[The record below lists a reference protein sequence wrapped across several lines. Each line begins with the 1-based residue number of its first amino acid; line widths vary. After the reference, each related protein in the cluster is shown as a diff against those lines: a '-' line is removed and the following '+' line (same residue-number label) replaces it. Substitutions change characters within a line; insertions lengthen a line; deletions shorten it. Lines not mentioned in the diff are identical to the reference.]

1 MRLGRVEVS
10 GWFLLLLAWLN
21 YTDTQGLIPMAILS
35 CALHEA
41 GHWLA
46 IQAVGGEVT
55 GLRLGMAGAEMVL
68 GRPLSYGRE
77 ILCALA
83 GPGVSLALAW
93 LGSLWPG
100 GALFAGINLVL
111 AAFNLLPVSG
121 LDGGRALHCT
131 LCALA
136 GPEAAERAAGLLDG
150 FLVGALVAGG
160 AILVWK
166 GGSVTLLFTAGWL
179 FSSVWREKEGKRACQ
194 TAQKRVK

>member
-1 MRLGRVEVS
+1 MRLGKVEVS
-10 GWFLLLLAWLN
+10 GGFLLLVAWLN
-21 YTDTQGLIPMAILS
+21 YTDTQGLIPLAVLS

-41 GHWLA
+41 GHWGMLRL
-46 IQAVGGEVT
+46 VGGEAA
-55 GLRLGMAGAEMVL
+55 GLRLTVAGAAMEL
-68 GRPLSYGRE
+68 KYPLSYTGE
-77 ILCALA
+77 ALCALA

-93 LGSLWPG
+93 MGHCLPG
-100 GALFAGINLVL
+100 GALFSGINLVL

-121 LDGGRALHCT
+121 LDGGRALHCA

-160 AILVWK
+160 GILAWK

-179 FSSVWREKEGKRACQ
+179 FSAVWREKEGKRGCQ

>member
-10 GWFLLLLAWLN
+10 GGFLLLLAWLN

-46 IQAVGGEVT
+46 IQAVGGEAT
-55 GLRLGMAGAEMVL
+55 GLRLGIAGAEMVL
-68 GRPLSYGRE
+68 GQPLSYGRE

-121 LDGGRALHCT
+121 LDGGRALHCA

-136 GPEAAERAAGLLDG
+136 GPEAAERLAGLLDG

-160 AILVWK
+160 AILAWK

>member
-10 GWFLLLLAWLN
+10 GGFLLLLAWLN

-41 GHWLA
+41 GHWLV

-121 LDGGRALHCT
+121 LDGGRALHCA

-160 AILVWK
+160 AILAWK

>member
-10 GWFLLLLAWLN
+10 GGFLLLLAWLN

-35 CALHEA
+35 CALHEG

-46 IQAVGGEVT
+46 VWAAGGEVT
-55 GLRLGMAGAEMVL
+55 GLRLGIAGAAMEL

-77 ILCALA
+77 MACALA

-121 LDGGRALHCT
+121 LDGGRALRCA

-136 GPEAAERAAGLLDG
+136 GPETAERAAGLLDG

-160 AILVWK
+160 GVLAWK

-179 FSSVWREKEGKRACQ
+179 FSSVWREKEGKRGCQ
-194 TAQKRVK
+194 IGGKRVK

>member
-10 GWFLLLLAWLN
+10 GGFLLLLAWLN
-21 YTDTQGLIPMAILS
+21 YTDTQGLIPQAVLA
-35 CALHEA
+35 CALHEG

-46 IQAVGGEVT
+46 IRAVGGEVA
-55 GLRLGMAGAEMVL
+55 GLRLGVAGAAMEL

-77 ILCALA
+77 ALCALA
-83 GPGVSLALAW
+83 GPWVSLVLAW

-121 LDGGRALHCT
+121 LDGGRALHCA

-136 GPEAAERAAGLLDG
+136 GPEAAERTAGLLDG

-160 AILVWK
+160 GILAWK

-179 FSSVWREKEGKRACQ
+179 FSSVLREKEGKRGCQ
-194 TAQKRVK
+194 IGGKRVK

>member
-1 MRLGRVEVS
+1 MS
-10 GWFLLLLAWLN
+10 GSFLLLLAWLN
-21 YTDTQGLIPMAILS
+21 YTDTQGLIPQAVLA
-35 CALHEA
+35 CALHEG

-46 IQAVGGEVT
+46 IQAVGGEVA
-55 GLRLGMAGAEMVL
+55 GLRLGVAGAAMEL

-77 ILCALA
+77 ALCALA

-93 LGSLWPG
+93 LGSIWPG

-121 LDGGRALHCT
+121 LDGGRALHCA
-131 LCALA
+131 LCAMA
-136 GPEAAERAAGLLDG
+136 GPETAERTAGLLDG

-160 AILVWK
+160 GILAWK

-179 FSSVWREKEGKRACQ
+179 FSSVLREKEGKRGCQ
-194 TAQKRVK
+194 IGGKRVK

>member
-10 GWFLLLLAWLN
+10 GGFLLLLAWLN

-35 CALHEA
+35 CVLHEA

-55 GLRLGMAGAEMVL
+55 GLRLGMAGAAMEL
-68 GRPLSYGRE
+68 GRPLSYAAE

-93 LGSLWPG
+93 LGSRWPG

-121 LDGGRALHCT
+121 LDGGRALHCA

-160 AILVWK
+160 VILAWK

>member
-10 GWFLLLLAWLN
+10 GGFLLLLAWLN
-21 YTDTQGLIPMAILS
+21 YTDTQGLIPLAILS

-55 GLRLGMAGAEMVL
+55 GLRLGMAGAAMEL
-68 GRPLSYGRE
+68 GRPLSYTAE

-83 GPGVSLALAW
+83 GPGVNLALAW

-121 LDGGRALHCT
+121 LDGGRALHCA
-131 LCALA
+131 LCALV

-160 AILVWK
+160 AILAWK
-166 GGSVTLLFTAGWL
+166 GGSVTLLFTSGWL

>member
-1 MRLGRVEVS
+1 MRLERVEVS
-10 GWFLLLLAWLN
+10 GGFLLLLAWLN

-160 AILVWK
+160 AILAWK

>member
-10 GWFLLLLAWLN
+10 GGFLLLLAWLN
-21 YTDTQGLIPMAILS
+21 YTDTQGLIPLAILS

-55 GLRLGMAGAEMVL
+55 GLRLGIAGAAMEL
-68 GRPLSYGRE
+68 GRPLSYAAE

-100 GALFAGINLVL
+100 GALFAGINLVM
-111 AAFNLLPVSG
+111 AVFNLLPVSG
-121 LDGGRALHCT
+121 LDGGRALHCA

-136 GPEAAERAAGLLDG
+136 GPEAAERLAGLLDG

-160 AILVWK
+160 AILAWK
-166 GGSVTLLFTAGWL
+166 GGSVTLLFTSGWL